1 MKLRGFLALFV
12 LATPMIAPGGYAATP
27 ARTVREQVGQFDAIV
42 LHGRFR
48 LDFTQGETRSV
59 KLSGDPY
66 LVENLN
72 VSVKRGVLDIDR
84 PSALD
89 LPKNETV
96 DVIVTAPSLAALT
109 TKGLVRADLRN
120 LSGRAFD
127 FINDG
132 ATAATISG
140 KVGKFRM
147 ISRGV
152 ASIDASR
159 LLAVSVN
166 VSVRG
171 QGNMRVFARDIANIT
186 LYGEGK
192 IEVLGHPKDHTFKTL
207 AYGIVTLH

>member
-27 ARTVREQVGQFDAIV
+27 ARTVRKKVGQFDAIV

-72 VSVKRGVLDIDR
+72 VSVKRGVLGIDR

-140 KVGKFRM
+140 KVDKFRM

-207 AYGIVTLH
+207 AYGTVTLR